1 MGPEENEAPPEPA
14 VGSAGGESSGDEPGG
29 DEQPAEDGRADL
41 ERERDELRAI
51 AQRTQADFV
60 NYKRR
65 MEDER
70 TLIARSAS
78 AQVLTRLF
86 PLIDD
91 LQRAVD
97 GVPEDAPTSWTDGV
111 SLILQNMRALV
122 VTEGASAFEP
132 APGDVFDP
140 AQHEAVYYEPTAEQP
155 PGVIVSTVSV
165 GYRTGD
171 RVLRPAQVAVAR
183 EPEPAADDE
192 ARIDT

>member
-1 MGPEENEAPPEPA
+1 MGPDEPESPSASAIEAPSEAIEPPDDQR
-14 VGSAGGESSGDEPGG
+14 SEI
-29 DEQPAEDGRADL
+29 
-41 ERERDELRAI
+41 ERERDEFRAI

-65 MEDER
+65 VDEER

-78 AQVLTRLF
+78 GHVLARLF

-97 GVPEDAPTSWTDGV
+97 ALPEDAPTSWADGV

-122 VTEGASAFEP
+122 EAEGASAFEP
-132 APGDVFDP
+132 EAGEVFDP
-140 AQHEAVYYEPTAEQP
+140 AQHEAIYYEPTADQM
-155 PGVIVSTVSV
+155 PGTVVSTISV

-171 RVLRPAQVAVAR
+171 RVLRAAQVVVAR
-183 EPEPAADDE
+183 EAEPAAE
-192 ARIDT
+192 NG